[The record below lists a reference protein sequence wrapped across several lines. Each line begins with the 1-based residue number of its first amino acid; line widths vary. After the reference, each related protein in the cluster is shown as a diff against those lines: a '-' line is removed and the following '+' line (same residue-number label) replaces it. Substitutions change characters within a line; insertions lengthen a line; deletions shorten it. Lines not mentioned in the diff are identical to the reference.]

1 MPPSARFME
10 LLDVMRDIHIRKN
23 AGYSGDSPDAF
34 ANFRESEDFDVSA
47 FRGCMVR
54 MSDKWSRI
62 KCLSKNPD
70 NDKVGEAITDTLI
83 DLANYSIIAV
93 CLYEEENKRKESV
106 NERTICTEETPLGH
120 SQENSQ
126 TEVFWGRR
134 EQVG

>member
-1 MPPSARFME
+1 MPPSKRFME
-10 LLDVMRDIHIRKN
+10 LLDVMRDIHVRKN

-34 ANFRESEDFDVSA
+34 SNFRESEDFNVSA
-47 FRGCMVR
+47 FKGCMVR

-93 CLYEEENKRKESV
+93 CLYEEENRKESV
-106 NERTICTEETPLGH
+106 DEGIVCTKTSSIEDSYEHTSP
-120 SQENSQ
+120 
-126 TEVFWGRR
+126 EVFRR
-134 EQVG
+134 GGDKVG